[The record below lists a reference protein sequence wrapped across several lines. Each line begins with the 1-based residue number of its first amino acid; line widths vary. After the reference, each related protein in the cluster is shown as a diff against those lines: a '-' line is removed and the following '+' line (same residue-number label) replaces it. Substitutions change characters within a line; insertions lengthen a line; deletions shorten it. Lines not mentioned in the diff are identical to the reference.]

1 MIQHKRLK
9 VGQDVV
15 KKLRLDFHMITIDI
29 DDIYKKTWLKSR
41 IVETLQDKNSSYDEK
56 LLKDFVELMYIKK
69 GNI

>member
-15 KKLRLDFHMITIDI
+15 KKLRLDFDMITIDI

-41 IVETLQDKNSSYDEK
+41 IVENLQDKNSSYDEK

>member
-15 KKLRLDFHMITIDI
+15 AKLRLDFDMITIDI